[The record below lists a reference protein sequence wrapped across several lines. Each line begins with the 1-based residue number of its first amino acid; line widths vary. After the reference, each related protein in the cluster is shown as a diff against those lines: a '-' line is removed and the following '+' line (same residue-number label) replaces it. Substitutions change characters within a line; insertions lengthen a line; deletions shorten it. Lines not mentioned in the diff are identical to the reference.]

1 MKKWI
6 SHSPLV
12 SVSFLKR
19 HLWLLFHCTSRGW
32 AQVYAPHWWV
42 WNMPCTSSKSLKSNN
57 LHNLSETLCLFS
69 LKKKFLSKQLSAKCK
84 HEMKYHC
91 VTLKTLETHWNS
103 CINDGNV
110 NAVVEIREILRHL
123 PKDCCLV
130 SFSHPVLIGSR
141 TLREQRGY
149 PQLKPELVPTQCC
162 HPVLIGSWALGV
174 QSGYPQQTPQ
184 WYQCSAVT
192 QCSLVT
198 GHSEATPCW
207 SRNWYQCSAVTQCS
221 LVAGHSVNKEATLSW
236 NWYSAVRSPSAHW

>member
-1 MKKWI
+1 
-6 SHSPLV
+6 
-12 SVSFLKR
+12 
-19 HLWLLFHCTSRGW
+19 
-32 AQVYAPHWWV
+32 
-42 WNMPCTSSKSLKSNN
+42 
-57 LHNLSETLCLFS
+57 
-69 LKKKFLSKQLSAKCK
+69 
-84 HEMKYHC
+84 MKYHC

-184 WYQCSAVT
+184 LVPVQCCHPVLIGNWALRGYPLLKPELVPVQRCHPVLIGSGALGEQRGYPELELVQCSAVT
-192 QCSLVT
+192 QCSLVAR
-198 GHSEATPCW
+198 HSENKEATPSW
-207 SRNWYQCSAVTQCS
+207 SRNWYQCSAVTQYS
-221 LVAGHSVNKEATLSW
+221 LVAQSEDKGATPSW
-236 NWYSAVRSPSAHW
+236 SRNPVLNGRWALWEQRGYPHLKQELVPMQCSN